1 MEDAENHCAGPWPV
15 RAACLQ
21 PGPSKSQDNVPGW
34 APGHPPAPSEASGLP
49 ALNLCL
55 PVHSLSRERSSVG
68 TDDLC
73 PESPSYHQRRVALSG
88 VGTPSSASCPGVVL
102 ENQQQGIGDFEDPEQ
117 DEFDKVLADMEL
129 EGPGLEPE
137 LGLYR
142 GAPRALPSW
151 PKEDS
156 QLAFKKAQDAELSQ
170 SGVKGPGPAAHILGI
185 ISAQDGP
192 SVPHVSG
199 QTLQPCWSPRTTGA
213 PNALAVPT
221 QLACQKA
228 WPQGSS
234 SRASHPLLLRSSSR
248 SHLPSQPCPSPKT
261 GVSSKPRFSRLP
273 TPSTTLSSPS
283 TLGPGSFPRQP
294 FPLRA
299 PMSCGESPFGT
310 PKGPQATLQTP
321 IVTNRLVQLV
331 SAASRTPQLSP
342 CPAPHTKA
350 RRFPGP
356 AGVLPHQVSSGARTP
371 QHKGSSTVQS
381 QNIFIPGEEREEV
394 LRREDLQS
402 GGGKAPSRKGG
413 TDNTAG

>member
-1 MEDAENHCAGPWPV
+1 
-15 RAACLQ
+15 
-21 PGPSKSQDNVPGW
+21 
-34 APGHPPAPSEASGLP
+34 
-49 ALNLCL
+49 
-55 PVHSLSRERSSVG
+55 
-68 TDDLC
+68 
-73 PESPSYHQRRVALSG
+73 
-88 VGTPSSASCPGVVL
+88 
-102 ENQQQGIGDFEDPEQ
+102 
-117 DEFDKVLADMEL
+117 MEL

-142 GAPRALPSW
+142 GPPRALPSW

-185 ISAQDGP
+185 ISAQDGT

-199 QTLQPCWSPRTTGA
+199 KMLQPCWSPRTTGA
-213 PNALAVPT
+213 PNASAVPT

-248 SHLPSQPCPSPKT
+248 SHLPSQPCPFPKT
-261 GVSSKPRFSRLP
+261 SVSSKPLFSRLP

-294 FPLRA
+294 FPVRA
-299 PMSCGESPFGT
+299 PMSCGESPFVT
-310 PKGPQATLQTP
+310 PKGPQAALQTP
-321 IVTNRLVQLV
+321 VVTNRLVQLV
-331 SAASRTPQLSP
+331 SAASRTPQQSP
-342 CPAPHTKA
+342 CPGPHTKA

-394 LRREDLQS
+394 LRREDLQR
-402 GGGKAPSRKGG
+402 GGQESPPQEKEGQIIQRVKVLALTAVSVGSIMAPQMVP
-413 TDNTAG
+413 TAHQE